1 VIARSAAALAALLL
15 LGACAQNANGG
26 GNSGGGGSTPY
37 AYAPDQLVLRV
48 AYTGGFV
55 TPQVVVSRLPLV
67 SVYGDGRVLSEGPT
81 PAIYPGP
88 ALPNLQ
94 VSHIEQSAV
103 QDLVDAALDAGV
115 GETDDLGSPPVADA
129 PSTLITVSTGLETL
143 EREVYALMEVPEDG
157 SGLTADQLAARKK
170 LLGFLDQVTDLYSG
184 ASEPYSPAAVAGI
197 VGPYTPG
204 DDPMLVQPD
213 QPWPGPDLPGEPLT
227 GPAGLSCVVAS
238 GDQATAVLAAAGN
251 ANALTP
257 WVGADGS
264 RWSVTFRPLLPDESG
279 CADLA

>member
-15 LGACAQNANGG
+15 LGACAAQ
-26 GNSGGGGSTPY
+26 SPSPRGGGSSPY
-37 AYAPDQLVLRV
+37 PYAPDQLVLRV

-67 SVYGDGRVLSEGPT
+67 SVYGDGRVLTEGPT

-94 VSHIEQSAV
+94 VGHLEQSAV
-103 QDLVDAALDAGV
+103 QDLVSAALEAGV
-115 GETDDLGSPPVADA
+115 GETGDLGSPPVADA

-143 EREVYALMEVPEDG
+143 QREVYALQETPPDG
-157 SGLTADQLAARKK
+157 GGLSAQQVEARKK
-170 LLGFLDQVTDLYSG
+170 LSHLVDRLTSLSAR
-184 ASEPYSPAAVAGI
+184 ASEPYSPETVAGI
-197 VGPYTPG
+197 VSPYTP
-204 DDPMLVQPD
+204 DEDPMLVQPD
-213 QPWPGPDLPGEPLT
+213 QPWPGPALPGQPLP
-227 GPAGLSCVVAS
+227 GPTGLSCVVAD

-251 ANALTP
+251 GNALTP

-279 CADLA
+279 CADLLP

>member
-15 LGACAQNANGG
+15 LGACAAQ
-26 GNSGGGGSTPY
+26 SPSPRGGGSSPY
-37 AYAPDQLVLRV
+37 PYAPDQLVLRV

-67 SVYGDGRVLSEGPT
+67 SVYGDGRVLTEGPT

-94 VSHIEQSAV
+94 VSHIEPSAV
-103 QDLVDAALDAGV
+103 QDLAAAALAAGV
-115 GETDDLGSPPVADA
+115 GEDDDLGSPPDADA

-143 EREVYALMEVPEDG
+143 QREVYALQETPPDG
-157 SGLTADQLAARKK
+157 GGLTARQVEARKK
-170 LLGFLDQVTDLYSG
+170 LSHLVDRLTSLSAR
-184 ASEPYSPAAVAGI
+184 ASEPYTPETVAGI
-197 VGPYTPG
+197 VGPYTP
-204 DDPMLVQPD
+204 DEDPLLVQPD
-213 QPWPGPDLPGEPLT
+213 QPWPGPELPGEPLP
-227 GPAGLSCVVAS
+227 GPTGLSCVVAG
-238 GDQATAVLAAAGN
+238 GDQATAALAAAGN
-251 ANALTP
+251 GNALTP

-279 CADLA
+279 CADLLP